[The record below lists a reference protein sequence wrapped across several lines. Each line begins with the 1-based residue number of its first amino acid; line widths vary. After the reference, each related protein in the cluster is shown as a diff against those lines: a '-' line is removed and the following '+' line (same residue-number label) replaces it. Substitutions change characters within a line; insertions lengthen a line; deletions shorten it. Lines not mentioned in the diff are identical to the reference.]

1 MAIILLAWAGPFWA
15 FWELQSLSLGVDT
28 HSIVILYYEKWESD

>member
-1 MAIILLAWAGPFWA
+1 MAIILLAWAGP
-15 FWELQSLSLGVDT
+15 LLYSSLLSLSLGVDT